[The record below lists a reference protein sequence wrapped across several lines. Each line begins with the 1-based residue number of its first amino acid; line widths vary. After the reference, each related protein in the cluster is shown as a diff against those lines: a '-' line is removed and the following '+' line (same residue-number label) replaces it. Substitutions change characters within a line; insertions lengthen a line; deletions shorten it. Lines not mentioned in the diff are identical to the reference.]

1 MSLVAAIATAVRVG
15 TEVRDATDAATATLA
30 AGGSPMDALHAFAAA
45 SANQLDDEAVA
56 VLDDALRRAITAC
69 AAVVTAA
76 AWIAEHEDDVRRVV
90 DATVTAVVN
99 VGYAAGRWR
108 QTLTAWSA

>member
-1 MSLVAAIATAVRVG
+1 MSLVAALATVVRVG

-30 AGGSPMDALHAFAAA
+30 AGGSPVDALHAFAAA

-56 VLDDALRRAITAC
+56 VLDDALRRAITVCGAI
-69 AAVVTAA
+69 VTAA
-76 AWIAEHEDDVRRVV
+76 AWVAEHEDDVRAAV
-90 DATVTAVVN
+90 DRTVGAVVA

-108 QTLTAWSA
+108 RTLDAWGA